1 VSNQDKKGTK
11 RYYSSGIPS
20 SSNTGKPQFNLKET
34 GKLILITRKKAIK
47 PSINNI
53 RYVDSPVSNR
63 ARTTSRKTNI
73 KAIDTRRQTF
83 SINRIRYEYSPVGSK
98 SRTNKRDTVIKTR
111 DTKKQTSKIKNRKGF
126 FASPLSFNS
135 RKSTSYKKRIS

>member
-1 VSNQDKKGTK
+1 VSDQDKKGTK
-11 RYYSSGIPS
+11 RYYSSGIF
-20 SSNTGKPQFNLKET
+20 SSNTGK
-34 GKLILITRKKAIK
+34 LISIIRKKAIK

-111 DTKKQTSKIKNRKGF
+111 DTKKQTSRINNKGF
-126 FASPLSFNS
+126 FASSPSFNS